1 MLAAAAFSYLTLIQT
16 FQLYVE
22 IVFLGGHKE
31 LLDSVKGLSPA
42 IMSRETAEAII
53 TGGSNHFENAW
64 RFPR

>member
-1 MLAAAAFSYLTLIQT
+1 M
-16 FQLYVE
+16 
-22 IVFLGGHKE
+22 FLGGHKE

-42 IMSRETAEAII
+42 MSRETAEAMI